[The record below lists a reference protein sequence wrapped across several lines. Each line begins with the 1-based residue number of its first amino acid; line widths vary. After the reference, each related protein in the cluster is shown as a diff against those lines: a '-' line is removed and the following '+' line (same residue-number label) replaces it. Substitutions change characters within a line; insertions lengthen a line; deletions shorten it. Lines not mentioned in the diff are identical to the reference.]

1 MHGYSF
7 TEQIDNA
14 IILTCR
20 HKRYELGILPAVAS
34 SCELQTS
41 CLTRGTV
48 KFSPMLTHAQAQ
60 TDLPRVFV
68 LLRET
73 VLALS
78 HLT

>member
-14 IILTCR
+14 IVLTCR

-34 SCELQTS
+34 SCALQTS

-48 KFSPMLTHAQAQ
+48 KFSPMCAQAQ